1 MAKKTMY
8 VKLAAFLAAVALM
21 LSSSFANNGLMN
33 TSALAEEA
41 ITQAA
46 ETETDPQTVETAD
59 IPGEAEEAE
68 PQITETEEETA
79 PQATEEAAPQAA
91 EAEEETAPQ
100 APEAEEETATQAAEE
115 AEPQTPEAE
124 EETVPETETEP
135 ESATEPE
142 EHPED
147 DQPEAPA
154 DDENAEADEDREW
167 IDDDAETADPEEDED
182 LVVIEDDDVGTVSE
196 EILDAFNNPDLYDQ
210 ETFIG
215 SAEIMLMNEGM
226 LSYGD
231 EIILKADVR
240 DVNVSY
246 RLVWEA
252 NDNDGHDWFAV
263 GSGEEYRFILAR
275 ENAAREYRVQ
285 IYTID

>member
-1 MAKKTMY
+1 MARKTMY

-33 TSALAEEA
+33 TSALAEET

-79 PQATEEAAPQAA
+79 PQTVEEAAPQVP
-91 EAEEETAPQ
+91 ETEEETAPQ
-100 APEAEEETATQAAEE
+100 ATEETAPQA
-115 AEPQTPEAE
+115 PEAE

-135 ESATEPE
+135 ESVTEPE

-154 DDENAEADEDREW
+154 DDENAEAD
-167 IDDDAETADPEEDED
+167 DDEETADPEEDED

-196 EILDAFNNPDLYDQ
+196 EILDAFNNPDLYDH

-275 ENAAREYRVQ
+275 ENTAREYRVQ